1 MSRTSSNNGNKIPS
15 PMTLYFD
22 YKGDKGVFSRWDA
35 ASNQT
40 VTLDELKVVLLDS
53 RSCITGWSDDNN
65 SKIYSNL
72 VKQLNEEDFSV
83 RAKTSEL
90 VKGKYADIKDQ
101 IEKVGGKFTTSLFV
115 LALIG
120 DVWTPTVIHLHS
132 TALFNWGEYT
142 KEVGMKKIYNQVMTV
157 KRAAEKKKKGKI
169 EWYPLDVTAEAI
181 TEEVAAQADKFNDDR
196 LQPYL
201 NRNTPEEA

>member
-1 MSRTSSNNGNKIPS
+1 
-15 PMTLYFD
+15 MTLYFD
-22 YKGDKGVFSRWDA
+22 YKGDRGVFSRWDS

-72 VKQLNEEDFSV
+72 VKYLADENLSV
-83 RAKTSEL
+83 RSKTVEL
-90 VKGKYADIKDQ
+90 VSGKYAEIKDQ

-115 LALIG
+115 LAFIG
-120 DVWTPTVIHLHS
+120 GEWVPTVIHLHS

-142 KEVGMKKIYNQVMTV
+142 KAVPMPKIYQQVLTL
-157 KRAAEKKKKGKI
+157 KRSKDKMKKGKI
-169 EWYPLDVTAEAI
+169 EWYPLDVTAE
-181 TEEVAAQADKFNDDR
+181 TVEEDVASQADKFNDDR